1 MVISPSSFLCKK
13 DKLPFD
19 GSYWWWLKVRSID
32 MGTSKWSDVIF
43 ESLSVLHVI
52 LGWDFVS
59 AVNGQ
64 GRAKWL
70 NTAQKKE
77 KHLQSVSQLGDTV
90 KNNADVFQKC
100 I

>member
-19 GSYWWWLKVRSID
+19 DSYWWWLKVRSID